1 MMSAPACADTASE
14 QASPATVVAS
24 LPYWYLDAGTDVVLA
39 NRPAVTEVSPWLY
52 GLASD
57 GTIVPQYPDSHAGA
71 ATADLDKLRQAG
83 LAVVPSIANVTN
95 GSFSYQ
101 PIADMLHDADRTKKH
116 IADIVALANNN
127 GFAGIDI
134 DYEDLAAGDRA
145 AFTSFTYQLGQ
156 ALHAANRTLSVTVFA
171 KSSDDGDDPRDVG
184 QDYVGLGQSADQ
196 VRVMGY
202 GDHWESSPAGPIA
215 PVSWVST
222 ALNYA
227 VSRIAPAK
235 IVLGVPLYGMDWVGS
250 KGTPLSWEQATA
262 LATSTKATVTYDQT
276 SQAPWFRYTD
286 SAGAAHEVWF
296 ENATSSSAKFAIAKQ
311 AGVGVFLWMYGAA
324 DPGTWSALG
333 SGGA

>member
-57 GTIVPQYPDSHAGA
+57 GTIVPQYPDSQAGA
-71 ATADLDKLRQAG
+71 VTADLDKLRQAG

-156 ALHAANRTLSVTVFA
+156 ALHAAKLQFKHPFSESTLFFEA
-171 KSSDDGDDPRDVG
+171 PLPEDM
-184 QDYVGLGQSADQ
+184 QNLIAALGAPEDASL
-196 VRVMGY
+196 
-202 GDHWESSPAGPIA
+202 PIA
-215 PVSWVST
+215 
-222 ALNYA
+222 
-227 VSRIAPAK
+227 SR
-235 IVLGVPLYGMDWVGS
+235 
-250 KGTPLSWEQATA
+250 
-262 LATSTKATVTYDQT
+262 
-276 SQAPWFRYTD
+276 
-286 SAGAAHEVWF
+286 
-296 ENATSSSAKFAIAKQ
+296 
-311 AGVGVFLWMYGAA
+311 
-324 DPGTWSALG
+324 
-333 SGGA
+333 